1 MIDFMPLQKLP
12 EIEGNLGKIILAT
25 GFEKMP
31 KPQPHL
37 NKMQSAE
44 DCTV

>member
-12 EIEGNLGKIILAT
+12 EVEGNLGKIILAT

-31 KPQPHL
+31 KPLTTTTFEQD
-37 NKMQSAE
+37 AV
-44 DCTV
+44 C